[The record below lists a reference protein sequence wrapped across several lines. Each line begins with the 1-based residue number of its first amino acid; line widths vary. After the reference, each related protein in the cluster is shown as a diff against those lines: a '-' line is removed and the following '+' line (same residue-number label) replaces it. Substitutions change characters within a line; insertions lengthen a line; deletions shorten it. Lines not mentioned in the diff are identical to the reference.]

1 MEFRPGKAIS
11 EAIGNGIQTRESHF
25 RSDRKWNSDPGKPFW
40 SYRKIAQGTQKLF
53 PAYWM
58 LAEVLLEV
66 FPGFREAFI
75 VA

>member
-1 MEFRPGKAIS
+1 MKFRPRKTIS
-11 EAIGNGIQTRESHF
+11 GVIENGIQTPDNHF

-53 PAYWM
+53 PAYWK
-58 LAEVLLEV
+58 LAGALLEV
-66 FPGFREAFI
+66 FPGFLEAFI